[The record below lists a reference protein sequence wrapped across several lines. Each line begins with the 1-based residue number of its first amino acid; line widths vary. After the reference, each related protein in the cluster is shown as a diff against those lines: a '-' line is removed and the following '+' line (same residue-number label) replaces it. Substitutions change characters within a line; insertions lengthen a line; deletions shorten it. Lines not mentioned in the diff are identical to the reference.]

1 MSALL
6 SLCNSVITP
15 VDHAAEFT
23 DRKDKKV
30 IKIDDTPIKK
40 RSRMPYYSPLW
51 YEKPTI
57 KGESII
63 KLNKKGFRVKKC
75 SNCKRWKNCDTKYFD
90 IDKHRRNGILQ
101 NDLILHEKQIFQ
113 IRPIAYKVFEW
124 FLQYK

>member
-6 SLCNSVITP
+6 ALCNSVIDP
-15 VDHAAEFT
+15 VDRAAEFT

-90 IDKHRRNGILQ
+90 IDKHRRNGLSSWCRVCSRKRQ
-101 NDLILHEKQIFQ
+101 RNKY
-113 IRPIAYKVFEW
+113 RS
-124 FLQYK
+124 